1 MIGPSDGDGGAA
13 GADAAAVDGLL
24 CYGGR
29 GSGGHAEELQEA
41 EPPACHS
48 DGGEVAGRLPAARRL
63 SNSLRWRGGRGGRRR
78 VKDGYLT
85 LQHGPLAF
93 PNTHTHTPLD
103 PSRPNDKPKLSF
115 LVFVPNTTINLG
127 LLQNKGMQ

>member
-1 MIGPSDGDGGAA
+1 MIGYCACPSDGDGGAA

-63 SNSLRWRGGRGGRRR
+63 SNSL
-78 VKDGYLT
+78 
-85 LQHGPLAF
+85 
-93 PNTHTHTPLD
+93 
-103 PSRPNDKPKLSF
+103 
-115 LVFVPNTTINLG
+115 
-127 LLQNKGMQ
+127 

>member
-1 MIGPSDGDGGAA
+1 MTCSVIGPSDGDGGAA

-24 CYGGR
+24 RYGGW

-78 VKDGYLT
+78 VKNSRRYLT

-93 PNTHTHTPLD
+93 PNTHTHTHL
-103 PSRPNDKPKLSF
+103 
-115 LVFVPNTTINLG
+115 
-127 LLQNKGMQ
+127 